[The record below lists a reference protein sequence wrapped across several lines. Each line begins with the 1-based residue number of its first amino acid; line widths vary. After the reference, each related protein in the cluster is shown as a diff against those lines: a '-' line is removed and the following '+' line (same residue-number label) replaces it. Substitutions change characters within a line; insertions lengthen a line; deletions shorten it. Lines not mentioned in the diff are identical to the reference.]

1 MRVNLWVNINV
12 ENFLIMR
19 IDFIPGF
26 RFFISALRPKYFI
39 SAAIGAGTAAI
50 GAGLTALGGAR
61 AARKK
66 KRELDK
72 QERENNAW
80 YDQRYNEL
88 GTERADAQ
96 AALSAMRSASAQ
108 RMASARGAGAV
119 MGASAG
125 SAALEKNAANLA
137 MGQTIGQINANAESW
152 KQGIE
157 NTYLQRKNDIS
168 NQRLNMYEQQAQNLA
183 SAGSQLSKLGSGI
196 AGGNVFDKK

>member
-1 MRVNLWVNINV
+1 MGLFSSI
-12 ENFLIMR
+12 
-19 IDFIPGF
+19 
-26 RFFISALRPKYFI
+26 
-39 SAAIGAGTAAI
+39 AGVATSAI

-61 AARKK
+61 AARQ
-66 KRELDK
+66 KRREIDK

-96 AALSAMRSASAQ
+96 AALSAMRAAQAQ
-108 RMASARGAGAV
+108 RMSSARGASAV

-125 SAALEKNAANLA
+125 SVAAEKAGANAA
-137 MGQTIGQINANAESW
+137 MSQTIGQINAGAEAY

-157 NTYLQRKNDIS
+157 NTYLQKKNDIS

-183 SAGSQLSKLGSGI
+183 QAGTQLSKLGGGMM
-196 AGGNVFDKK
+196 GGN

>member
-1 MRVNLWVNINV
+1 MIN
-12 ENFLIMR
+12 F
-19 IDFIPGF
+19 IDLIPGLKSVF
-26 RFFISALRPKYFI
+26 LAAKPKFFI

-72 QERENNAW
+72 QERENTAW

-88 GTERADAQ
+88 GVERADAQ
-96 AALSAMRSASAQ
+96 AALSAMRAAQGQ
-108 RMASARGAGAV
+108 RMASARGASAV

-125 SAALEKNAANLA
+125 SVAAEKNAANSA
-137 MGQTIGQINANAESW
+137 MAQAINQINAGAESW
-152 KQGIE
+152 KQGVE

-168 NQRLNMYEQQAQNLA
+168 NKRLNSYEQEAQSIA
-183 SAGSQLSKLGSGI
+183 QAGSQLSKLGSGI
-196 AGGNVFDKK
+196 AGGKVFDKESTT

>member
-1 MRVNLWVNINV
+1 
-12 ENFLIMR
+12 MR

-26 RFFISALRPKYFI
+26 RWLVSAFAPKNFI

-50 GAGLTALGGAR
+50 GAGISALGGAR
-61 AARKK
+61 AARQKR
-66 KRELDK
+66 RELDK

-96 AALSAMRSASAQ
+96 AALSAMRAAQAQ
-108 RMASARGAGAV
+108 RMSAARGAGAV

-125 SAALEKNAANLA
+125 SVAAEKAGANMA
-137 MGQTIGQINANAESW
+137 MGQTIGQINAGAEQY

-157 NTYLQRKNDIS
+157 SAYLQRKNDIS
-168 NQRLNMYEQQAQNLA
+168 NQRLNMYEAQAQNLA
-183 SAGSQLSKLGSGI
+183 NAGSQLSKMGSSI
-196 AGGNVFDKK
+196 AGGGLFDKKSS

>member
-1 MRVNLWVNINV
+1 MGLFSSI
-12 ENFLIMR
+12 
-19 IDFIPGF
+19 
-26 RFFISALRPKYFI
+26 
-39 SAAIGAGTAAI
+39 AGVATSAI

-61 AARKK
+61 AARQ
-66 KRELDK
+66 KRREIDK

-96 AALSAMRSASAQ
+96 AALSAMRAAQAQ
-108 RMASARGAGAV
+108 RMSSARGAGAV

-125 SAALEKNAANLA
+125 SVAAEKAGANAAMA
-137 MGQTIGQINANAESW
+137 QTIGQINAGAEAY

-157 NTYLQRKNDIS
+157 NTYLQKKNDIS

-183 SAGSQLSKLGSGI
+183 QAGSQMSKLGGGMM
-196 AGGNVFDKK
+196 GGNQ

>member
-1 MRVNLWVNINV
+1 MGLFSSI
-12 ENFLIMR
+12 
-19 IDFIPGF
+19 
-26 RFFISALRPKYFI
+26 
-39 SAAIGAGTAAI
+39 AGVATSAI

-61 AARKK
+61 AARQ
-66 KRELDK
+66 KRREIDK

-96 AALSAMRSASAQ
+96 AALSAMRAAQAQ
-108 RMASARGAGAV
+108 RMSSARGASAV

-125 SAALEKNAANLA
+125 SVAAEKAGANAAMA
-137 MGQTIGQINANAESW
+137 QTIGQINAGAEAY

-157 NTYLQRKNDIS
+157 NTYLQKKNDIS

-183 SAGSQLSKLGSGI
+183 QAGTQLSKLGGGMM
-196 AGGNVFDKK
+196 GGNPFK

>member
-1 MRVNLWVNINV
+1 
-12 ENFLIMR
+12 MR
-19 IDFIPGF
+19 IDLVPGF
-26 RFFISALRPKYFI
+26 RHIISALMPRYFI
-39 SAAIGAGTAAI
+39 SAAIGAGTAAV
-50 GAGLTALGGAR
+50 GAGLSAIFGAR
-61 AARKK
+61 AARQK

-96 AALSAMRSASAQ
+96 AALSAMRAAQAQ
-108 RMASARGAGAV
+108 RMSAARGASAV

-125 SAALEKNAANLA
+125 SVAAEKAGANLA
-137 MGQTIGQINANAESW
+137 MAQTIGQINASAEQF

-168 NQRLNMYEQQAQNLA
+168 NQRINMYEAQAQNIA
-183 SAGSQLSKLGSGI
+183 QAGGQLSKLGAGI
-196 AGGNVFDKK
+196 AGSTLFDKPKGEIPNAQGG